1 MLVSGVHAA
10 HGRKKALPLLCM
22 RMEAT
27 AGSLARLPCMG
38 VRRKSWLPTRKS
50 WLPTVKRNVT
60 RIYAHPPSLSLSLPR
75 ARAPSLPPSLPPLSS
90 LSLFLSMLADQ
101 ATAHA
106 LYHTATVGRCAEPKP
121 PRWRSMARR
130 CWYAQHHRTF
140 VLAPVYTR
148 LVWTHKMMTDGIARS
163 R

>member
-1 MLVSGVHAA
+1 
-10 HGRKKALPLLCM
+10 
-22 RMEAT
+22 
-27 AGSLARLPCMG
+27 
-38 VRRKSWLPTRKS
+38 
-50 WLPTVKRNVT
+50 
-60 RIYAHPPSLSLSLPR
+60 
-75 ARAPSLPPSLPPLSS
+75 
-90 LSLFLSMLADQ
+90 MLADQ

-148 LVWTHKMMTDGIARS
+148 LVWTHKLMTDGIARS